1 MATMKAK
8 DLKDGLEASVEERK
22 VAIKK
27 FTEEVAAAKNEISKE
42 QVNLQ
47 KATVQRK
54 KENQDFQKTV
64 ADQTLTIEVL
74 DKALQRL
81 ATYYDE
87 AALIQTRSSHSSRSS
102 QTPPVAQVKYEPSK

>member
-1 MATMKAK
+1 MKGK
-8 DLKDGLEASVEERK
+8 DQAADLDASAEERT

-27 FTEEVAAAKNEISKE
+27 FEEEIAAAKNDISKE

-54 KENQDFQKTV
+54 KENLDFQKTV

-74 DKALQRL
+74 EKAMDRL

-87 AALIQTRSSHSSRSS
+87 AALIQTRESHVSG
-102 QTPPVAQVKYEPSK
+102 QTPPVPQIEYE